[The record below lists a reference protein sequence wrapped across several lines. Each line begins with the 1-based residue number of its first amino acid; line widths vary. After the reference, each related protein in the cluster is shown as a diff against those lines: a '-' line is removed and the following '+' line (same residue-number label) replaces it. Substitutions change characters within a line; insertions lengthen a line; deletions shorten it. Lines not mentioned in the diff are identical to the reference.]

1 MKNYFIELYGHQSR
15 ASKDK
20 CYGFNYFKIESN
32 DLKSLRKEL
41 ESKVVEFKSNLK
53 PSNVNFVQAYTIIP
67 KMEMIYFHM
76 KFLNINYATNFLHS
90 WICFR

>member
-1 MKNYFIELYGHQSR
+1 MKNYFVELYGYKSR

-41 ESKVVEFKSNLK
+41 ESKVTEFKSNLK
-53 PSNVNFVQAYTIIP
+53 PSNVNFVQAY
-67 KMEMIYFHM
+67 IYYPEDGDDMLPLEVFE
-76 KFLNINYATNFLHS
+76 Y
-90 WICFR
+90 